1 MMKLKGV
8 WFSYDNFTLK
18 GIELSLRKGQVISI
32 IGPIGSGKTT
42 VLKVAGLLLR
52 PSKGKVMIDGEDVWR
67 AHASKRLGLRKR
79 VVYVQEKPVLVRGK
93 VIDNVAL
100 GPVLRGMER
109 AYESARKAV
118 KMLGIENLA
127 VKDRKE
133 LSAGQTQLVSIARA
147 LAVECG
153 YLLLDEP
160 TAHLDGDQRRMLI
173 RVIKKLREE
182 GKGIAIASHD
192 FSFVEALSDE
202 VVELLNGEKIREGSV
217 SEILI

>member
-1 MMKLKGV
+1 MIELKGI

-18 GIELSLRKGQVISI
+18 EIDLSLREGQVTSI

-52 PSKGKVMIDGEDVWR
+52 PSKGKVIIDEEDAW
-67 AHASKRLGLRKR
+67 HAPTRLRRR
-79 VVYVQEKPVLVRGK
+79 VVYVQEKPVLVRGR

-100 GPVLRGMER
+100 GPVLRDMKG
-109 AYESARKAV
+109 AYESAKRAV

-127 VKDRKE
+127 MKDRRE
-133 LSAGQTQLVSIARA
+133 LSAGQIQLVSIARA
-147 LAVECG
+147 LAVESR

-173 RVIKKLREE
+173 RVIRELKEE

-192 FSFVEALSDE
+192 FSFVEALSDR
-202 VVELLNGEKIREGSV
+202 VVELLNGEKVRESDV
-217 SEILI
+217 SKI